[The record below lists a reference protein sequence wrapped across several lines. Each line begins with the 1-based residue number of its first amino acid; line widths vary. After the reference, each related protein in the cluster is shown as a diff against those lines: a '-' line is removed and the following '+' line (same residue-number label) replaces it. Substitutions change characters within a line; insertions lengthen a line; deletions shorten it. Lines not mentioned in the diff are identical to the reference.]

1 MPTVLRADGYR
12 FFFYSDEGNP
22 REPPHIH
29 AVSGEKSRVGLANG
43 KRRSAPEITALP
55 RLVTRHR
62 HAFLEAWHA
71 HFNPR
76 VRTPGY

>member
-1 MPTVLRADGYR
+1 MPSVLRADGYR

-29 AVSGEKSRVGLANG
+29 AASGERAAKFWLEPVELVKS
-43 KRRSAPEITALP
+43 KRLSASEITALH

-62 HAFLEAWHA
+62 DTFLEAWHA
-71 HFNPR
+71 HFDA
-76 VRTPGY
+76 